1 MTNDQGRTTINDLN
15 QHRITLVL
23 WVVPNADLRSRGI
36 SERIA
41 ALLVVQQ
48 LGRFEIDAVQCVKI
62 KNDLVAASGCFRI
75 DYSAV
80 GYPAVSDKMC
90 AALGEMISFLL
101 TLEEA

>member
-15 QHRITLVL
+15 QRRIALVL
-23 WVVPNADLRSRGI
+23 WIVSNAYLRSRGI
-36 SERIA
+36 PKRIA

-48 LGRFEIDAVQCVKI
+48 LGRFEIDTIQCVKI

-80 GYPAVSDKMC
+80 ADPTVSHEVGT
-90 AALGEMISFLL
+90 ALGEMISFLL
-101 TLEEA
+101 TLEET